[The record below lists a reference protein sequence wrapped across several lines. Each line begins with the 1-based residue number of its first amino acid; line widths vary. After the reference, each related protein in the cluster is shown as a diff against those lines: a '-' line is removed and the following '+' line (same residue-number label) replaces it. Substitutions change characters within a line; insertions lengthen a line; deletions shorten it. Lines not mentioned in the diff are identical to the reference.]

1 MLAEVSSVPRCSQS
15 SPCLCPAA
23 EHKTNPHCGLATT
36 QPQGDVPAKFAL
48 HCFSPG
54 HDDLFSCCQSKN
66 FRGASYTYFAVHITG
81 ALVLFMTDGI
91 VVSSADRGLL
101 SDQSYMAFFLPNHLK
116 QPKPRDNHMSLMC
129 SRPDLRVCLCSSLA
143 PRVAH

>member
-1 MLAEVSSVPRCSQS
+1 MLFTVPMN
-15 SPCLCPAA
+15 LCPAA

-91 VVSSADRGLL
+91 VVSSADRRIL
-101 SDQSYMAFFLPNHLK
+101 SEQSSKAFFLPNHLQ
-116 QPKPRDNHMSLMC
+116 QPIPRDTHVSPVCSGLDLMVQQ
-129 SRPDLRVCLCSSLA
+129 SGSPGSSLKA
-143 PRVAH
+143 DGSG